1 MHGGRDVDSKL
12 PSLIDKH
19 VGRRL
24 RWRRRE
30 LKLSQEALADRLGVT
45 FQQIQKYER
54 GANRVSAGRLYELAQ
69 ALETTIAYFFQGAD
83 DVGAALRRGFSE
95 DDPSEFVGL
104 IDGDAVDLVIAF
116 QSIPDP
122 ELRKSI
128 LSMVKRSAEAFA
140 DTNTT
145 ETTGDE

>member
-1 MHGGRDVDSKL
+1 MDSKL

-30 LKLSQEALADRLGVT
+30 LKFSQESLAERLGVT

-54 GANRVSAGRLYELAQ
+54 GANRISAGRLFELAKV
-69 ALETTIAYFFQGAD
+69 LDTTISYFFQGAD
-83 DVGAALRRGFSE
+83 AVTEALNRGVAE
-95 DDPSEFVGL
+95 DESEFVGL
-104 IDGDAVDLVIAF
+104 IDGDAVDLVIAY

-128 LSMVKRSAEAFA
+128 LAMVKKSAAAFPGHDA
-140 DTNTT
+140 PATNEDDTAS
-145 ETTGDE
+145 DD

>member
-1 MHGGRDVDSKL
+1 MENKL

-30 LKLSQEALADRLGVT
+30 LKLSQEALAERLGIT

-54 GANRVSAGRLYELAQ
+54 GANRVSAGRLFELAQ
-69 ALETTIAYFFQGAD
+69 ALDTTIPYFYQGAD
-83 DVGAALRRGFSE
+83 AVERAARQGFSE
-95 DDPSEFVGL
+95 DEQEEFVGQ
-104 IDGDAVDLVIAF
+104 IDAETVDLVIAF

-128 LSMVKRSAEAFA
+128 LEMVMRSARALAGSEDA
-140 DTNTT
+140 
-145 ETTGDE
+145 GDLDED